1 MFDDAHPS
9 GQLLT
14 LKTAVEAHDRF
25 HNPEMYEQNVLIGAQ
40 SPTSI
45 ELLPSVQIG
54 GYPRGA
60 DKRTGYGMSSL
71 RVSAP
76 SWNAPCSRP
85 RISVVLDDRRR
96 RAIAELGSALT

>member
-25 HNPEMYEQNVLIGAQ
+25 HNPEMYGQNVLIGAQ

-45 ELLPSVQIG
+45 ELLPSGQIG
-54 GYPRGA
+54 GYPRSA
-60 DKRTGYGMSSL
+60 DKRTRFGMSPL
-71 RVSAP
+71 RGSAP
-76 SWNAPCSRP
+76 SWNAPCIPPRLSAVVGHLRP
-85 RISVVLDDRRR
+85 RTTP
-96 RAIAELGSALT
+96 EL